1 MKRKLLMVNH
11 SQFGYHTIYVH
22 YARYL
27 KTDFD
32 ITFLCW
38 DYRLKLIEEPGIT
51 IQYVSRKGNKIARNV
66 RFIKTIS
73 SLLSTSSY
81 HCVFIK
87 YFFGCFVIPFIFN
100 KKQFIH
106 LDIRTGSVIANSFGR
121 KLSNFILRIE
131 SRFFNSISIISTGL
145 RTYLKV
151 RGDAYI
157 LPVGAN
163 SIPVVRYVKNKIE
176 LLYVG
181 TFANR
186 NIEDT
191 VEGLGLFLHKNFD
204 ANISYTIIGD
214 GSVSELESIKKN
226 IRKYSLDKY
235 VSLMGYVPHSELV
248 SYYEKSSVGVSY
260 VPITPYF
267 NYQPSTKTFEYL
279 MAGMPVIATS
289 TYEHRQ
295 IINDV
300 NGIIIDDTP
309 ESFANAITQLHEGFT
324 GYKEQKIRSSVA
336 EYEWTK
342 IVTGMKNSILDF
354 V

>member
-1 MKRKLLMVNH
+1 M
-11 SQFGYHTIYVH
+11 
-22 YARYL
+22 
-27 KTDFD
+27 
-32 ITFLCW
+32 
-38 DYRLKLIEEPGIT
+38 
-51 IQYVSRKGNKIARNV
+51 
-66 RFIKTIS
+66 
-73 SLLSTSSY
+73 
-81 HCVFIK
+81 
-87 YFFGCFVIPFIFN
+87 
-100 KKQFIH
+100 
-106 LDIRTGSVIANSFGR
+106 
-121 KLSNFILRIE
+121 
-131 SRFFNSISIISTGL
+131 

-157 LPVGAN
+157 LPVGAS

-176 LLYVG
+176 LLYIG

-191 VEGLGLFLHKNFD
+191 IEGLGMFVRKNSSV
-204 ANISYTIIGD
+204 NISYTIIGD

-226 IRKYSLDKY
+226 IKKYSLEKY

-248 SYYEKSSVGVSY
+248 NYYEKSSVGVSY

-267 NYQPSTKTFEYL
+267 NFQPSTKTFEYL
-279 MAGMPVIATS
+279 MAGMPVIATG

-309 ESFANAITQLHEGFT
+309 ESFANAITQLHESIT